1 MALVALQGWLVW
13 TNVSPKI
20 PMMNHDDRWWQLK
33 YCWNFHPCLGLRF
46 PFWRSYFSN
55 GLEQTTR
62 SCCFG
67 FLNLDF
73 LFWVVLQKRKKCIY
87 RSRRSRRFRH
97 LCSHH
102 IPSWRSGV
110 FRGACWGRSC
120 GMVSSQSHWEKQAT
134 GTHEQWKK
142 GAWLFRV

>member
-1 MALVALQGWLVW
+1 MALQGVALEQMWA
-13 TNVSPKI
+13 P
-20 PMMNHDDRWWQLK
+20 
-33 YCWNFHPCLGLRF
+33 RF
-46 PFWRSYFSN
+46 PWWITTIGGGNSNIVEIFTPVWASDSHFDVHIFQMGWNRRLDHVVSAFWILIF
-55 GLEQTTR
+55 
-62 SCCFG
+62 CFELS
-67 FLNLDF
+67 FKNA
-73 LFWVVLQKRKKCIY
+73 QCIY

-142 GAWLFRV
+142 GPWLFRV